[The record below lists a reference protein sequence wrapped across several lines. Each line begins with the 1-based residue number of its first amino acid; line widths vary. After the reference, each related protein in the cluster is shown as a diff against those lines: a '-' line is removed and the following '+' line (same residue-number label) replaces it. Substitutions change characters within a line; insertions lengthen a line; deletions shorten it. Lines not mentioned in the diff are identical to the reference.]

1 MNIPTPIPASVMVVD
16 DTPANLKLLDA
27 LLRQHGHQP
36 RLFPRGALAL
46 KAAAAQAPDLIL
58 LDVMMP
64 EMDGYEV
71 CRRLKAMPGLADV
84 PVIFISA
91 LTETDSKVRAFAEGG
106 VDYVTKPF
114 EEAEVLARVGTHL
127 ALYAMRRAQVRQ
139 QAELE
144 QLVRERTADLLR
156 AQQVAHIGSWKLDL
170 RTGALSW
177 SPETYRLFGVPDD
190 TPLTLD
196 DFLAKVHPEDRDR
209 VAGEWAAALTGQ
221 PYEVEHRITPP
232 AAATWVRERAEFDAG
247 PDGRAHTAWGTVQDI
262 SEAKAH
268 QAEVDFI
275 THHDVLT
282 GLPNRAKFLDVLR
295 ACMAT
300 SMAASMATCG
310 TPQTRLAVAYID
322 IDGFAAANAQV
333 GRERGN
339 QLIVEIGRRLAR
351 CLRDRQYLARIG
363 GDEFAVILTQLGDAD
378 AFAVPVRRLLHAV
391 AEPLT
396 LAGETLQLT
405 ASIGVAGFPQGVDGM
420 EAEQLLRQS
429 DQAMYLAKLTGK
441 NRYHL
446 FDPLKDE
453 SARERFIRI
462 EEVRQGLHAGE
473 MRLYYQPKVWLAT
486 GRVAGFE
493 ALIRWQHPQRGLVPP
508 GQFIPL
514 LEQHPLAVTL
524 GDWVIETA
532 LAQLA
537 AWNAQGLCTCVG
549 VNVDALQL
557 ADPEFV
563 PRLVRQL
570 AAQPGVAPG
579 QLDLEILETSALADM
594 AAEAALIARVQRMGV
609 TCSLDDF
616 GTGFSSLT
624 FLKQLAA
631 QTIKIDQSFV
641 LGMLDDSE
649 HASIV
654 NSVLGLARSFD
665 RLILAEG
672 VETEHHGRMLL
683 ELGCDLAQGYAI
695 ARPMPAAEVP
705 AWLARWQA
713 PPGWRHITP
722 LEPADVPLL
731 LAEVE
736 HRAWMKAM
744 RRHLADAA
752 TAPPPLGARA
762 CHFGDWLA
770 KSATQRRYGTM
781 AEFGAVEA
789 HHHALHQTGAALLG
803 TVQAPRA
810 RSPATS
816 TDAVAALPG
825 DAEVQQGWSRLEAH
839 SAALTLALEGLRQRR
854 SDMAAVDQPH

>member
-1 MNIPTPIPASVMVVD
+1 MVVD

-170 RTGALSW
+170 RTRALSW

-295 ACMAT
+295 ACMA
-300 SMAASMATCG
+300 ASMATRG

-391 AEPLT
+391 AEPLM

-524 GDWVIETA
+524 V
-532 LAQLA
+532 
-537 AWNAQGLCTCVG
+537 
-549 VNVDALQL
+549 
-557 ADPEFV
+557 
-563 PRLVRQL
+563 
-570 AAQPGVAPG
+570 
-579 QLDLEILETSALADM
+579 
-594 AAEAALIARVQRMGV
+594 
-609 TCSLDDF
+609 
-616 GTGFSSLT
+616 
-624 FLKQLAA
+624 
-631 QTIKIDQSFV
+631 
-641 LGMLDDSE
+641 
-649 HASIV
+649 
-654 NSVLGLARSFD
+654 
-665 RLILAEG
+665 
-672 VETEHHGRMLL
+672 
-683 ELGCDLAQGYAI
+683 
-695 ARPMPAAEVP
+695 
-705 AWLARWQA
+705 
-713 PPGWRHITP
+713 
-722 LEPADVPLL
+722 
-731 LAEVE
+731 
-736 HRAWMKAM
+736 
-744 RRHLADAA
+744 ADAA
-752 TAPPPLGARA
+752 TAPPPLGARV

-803 TVQAPRA
+803 TVQALRA
-810 RSPATS
+810 RLPATS

-839 SAALTLALEGLRQRR
+839 SAALTLALEGVRQRR